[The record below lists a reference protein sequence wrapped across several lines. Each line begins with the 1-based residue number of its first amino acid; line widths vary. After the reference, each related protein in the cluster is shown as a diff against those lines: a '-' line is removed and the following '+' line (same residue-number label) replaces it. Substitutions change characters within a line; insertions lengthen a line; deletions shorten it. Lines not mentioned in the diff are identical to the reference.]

1 MAEGNG
7 NGNGSADQAATIVIT
22 YNPMTLKLQMQVD
35 TPSIG
40 STIAVLAQAM
50 RFWQT
55 QEDELVR
62 QQFQQQQVEAQQNA
76 IIRDRVLRKV

>member
-7 NGNGSADQAATIVIT
+7 NGSAASEQTASIVIT
-22 YNPMTLKLQMQVD
+22 YNPMTMKLNMQVD

-50 RFWQT
+50 RFWLT
-55 QEDELVR
+55 QEHEMVR